1 MKKLLLSIATMV
13 AIMFGAVAP
22 VMAEETT
29 WPEEEYTNEDSYI
42 QRQAYLDEKMEEY
55 CRENGKMT
63 PSEIRSATASIGTIH
78 SAVYSL
84 FPFGMGMAL
93 VAGGLGLY
101 AHYIKVQKYR
111 DGKQQKDAF
120 SNASNDSTG
129 QQYKD
134 ATQDDV
140 AMIIQLMQ
148 GAEKTDTDF
157 DQYHLF

>member
-1 MKKLLLSIATMV
+1 MKKIFLSVVTMLMV
-13 AIMFGAVAP
+13 TLGAVAP
-22 VMAEETT
+22 VMAEET

-42 QRQAYLDEKMEEY
+42 QRQAELDEKMEEY

-63 PSEIRSATASIGTIH
+63 PSQIRSATSNIGTIH
-78 SAVYSL
+78 SAVYAL
-84 FPFGMGMAL
+84 FPLGVGMAL
-93 VAGGLGLY
+93 VAGAFGLM
-101 AHYIKVQKYR
+101 AHYIKIQKYR

-120 SNASNDSTG
+120 ENASSTG

-148 GAEKTDTDF
+148 GAEDNDTF
-157 DQYHLF
+157 NQYHF